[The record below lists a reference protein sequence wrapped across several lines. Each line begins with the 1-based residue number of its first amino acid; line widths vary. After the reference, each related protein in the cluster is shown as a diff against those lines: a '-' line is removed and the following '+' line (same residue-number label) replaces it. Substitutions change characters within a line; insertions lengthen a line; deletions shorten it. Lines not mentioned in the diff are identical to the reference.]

1 MKKAHSCM
9 GMALAI
15 LAAIL
20 AFGACSQPSAP
31 KEAAEE
37 DAIPFESL
45 VAGLD
50 GIGGTGARSLLPASS
65 IIKPDG
71 SAFATA
77 ELDAYLDGIRV
88 TLANYVRSL
97 GSAPYAVMPVRLRA
111 EGQSSLMWVPVAL
124 GRRLPVIAFQHGTQ
138 IYWAS
143 APSRY
148 NPNPL
153 SILASP
159 DVWGAF
165 QNYVECT
172 TAALMASAG
181 YIVVMPDYPGYGD
194 SRAPHPYVHL
204 SLGESVLL
212 MLNRAKAVL
221 ASPFAAAHPNGK
233 IFLTGY
239 SEGGFATMAAARTLQ
254 ARSMPVVAAV
264 PCAGSYDLAGAMV
277 DDMLADKEAIV
288 PYYVPF
294 TAYGYASVYGAL
306 EPAVWNLEELFLPP
320 LPALIPQFFSGN
332 KTGAMITAQ
341 LPTKVIKDFITEGLK
356 EDLAAKRGQVY
367 ARLRENTVY
376 MTSWIPTMAIQMIH
390 CPDDDIVP
398 VENATNTYAAWHSP
412 LLNLPNVLPPIFVP
426 PVPLPDSL
434 ASIAD
439 IHVRAYPTAMV
450 AAFTFIQAANAMY

>member
-1 MKKAHSCM
+1 MKKVYSCA

-15 LAAIL
+15 LAAML
-20 AFGACSQPSAP
+20 AFGDCSQPSAP

-37 DAIPFESL
+37 DAIPFENL

-71 SAFATA
+71 SAFAAA

-88 TLANYVRSL
+88 TLANYVKSIA
-97 GSAPYAVMPVRLRA
+97 SSPYAVMPVRLRS
-111 EGQSSLMWVPVAL
+111 EGQSGLMWVPLAL
-124 GRRLPVIAFQHGTQ
+124 GRKLPVIAFQHGTQ

-148 NPNPL
+148 DPNPL
-153 SILASP
+153 SILTSP
-159 DVWGAF
+159 DIWGAF

-221 ASPFAAAHPNGK
+221 ASPFAVAHPNDK
-233 IFLTGY
+233 LFLTGY
-239 SEGGFATMAAARTLQ
+239 SEGGFVTMAAARTLQ
-254 ARSMPVVAAV
+254 GKMPVVAAV

-294 TAYGYASVYGAL
+294 TAYGYASIYGAT
-306 EPAVWNLEELFLPP
+306 EPSVWDLQQLFLPP

-332 KTGAMITAQ
+332 ETGAMITAQ
-341 LPTKVIKDFITEGLK
+341 LPTKVIKDFITPGLK
-356 EDLAAKRGQVY
+356 ADLAAKEGQVY
-367 ARLRENTVY
+367 AMLLKNTIFR
-376 MTSWIPTMAIQMIH
+376 TSWRPSMIVQMIH

-398 VENATNTYAAWHSP
+398 VENATNAYAAWHSP
-412 LLNLPNVLPPIFVP
+412 LINLPNVLPPIFVP
-426 PVPLPDSL
+426 PVPLPGSL

-450 AAFTFIQAANAMY
+450 AAFTFIKAANALY

>member
-1 MKKAHSCM
+1 MKKVFSL

-15 LAAIL
+15 LAAVL
-20 AFGACSQPSAP
+20 AFGGCSQPSAP
-31 KEAAEE
+31 SEAATE
-37 DAIPFESL
+37 DAISFESL

-50 GIGGTGARSLLPASS
+50 GIGGTGARSLLPATS
-65 IIKPDG
+65 IVKPDG
-71 SAFATA
+71 SPFVQA
-77 ELDAYLDGIRV
+77 ELDSYLDGIRV

-97 GSAPYAVMPVRLRA
+97 GSAPYAVLPVRLRT
-111 EGQSSLMWVPVAL
+111 EGQSGLMWVPLAL

-159 DVWGAF
+159 DIWGAF

-221 ASPFAAAHPNGK
+221 SSPFASAHPNGK

-239 SEGGFATMAAARTLQ
+239 SEGGFVTMAAAKALQ
-254 ARSMPVVAAV
+254 GKMPVVAAV

-294 TAYGYASVYGAL
+294 TAYGYASVYRAL
-306 EPAVWNLEELFLPP
+306 EPAVWNLQDLFLQP

-332 KTGAMITAQ
+332 ETGAMITAQ
-341 LPTKVIKDFITEGLK
+341 LPTKVIRDFISEGLK
-356 EDLAAKRGQVY
+356 VDLAAKQGQVY

-376 MTSWIPTMAIQMIH
+376 MTSWIPNMAIQMIH

-398 VENATNTYAAWHSP
+398 VANATNTYMAWHSP
-412 LLNLPNVLPPIFVP
+412 PIYLPNVLPLIFVP

-434 ASIAD
+434 SSIAD
-439 IHVRAYPTAMV
+439 IHVRAYPTAMA
-450 AAFTFIQAANAMY
+450 AAFAFIQTANAMY

>member
-1 MKKAHSCM
+1 MKKVHSCV

-15 LAAIL
+15 LAALL
-20 AFGACSQPSAP
+20 AFAGCSQPTVQ
-31 KEAAEE
+31 KEAEAEE
-37 DAIPFESL
+37 EAIPFEGL

-71 SAFATA
+71 SAFAPA

-88 TLANYVRSL
+88 ALANYVKSIA
-97 GSAPYAVMPVRLRA
+97 SSPYAVLPVRLRS
-111 EGQSSLMWVPVAL
+111 EGQSGLMWVPLAL
-124 GRRLPVIAFQHGTQ
+124 GRKLPVIAFQHGTQ
-138 IYWAS
+138 IYRGS
-143 APSRY
+143 APSRFD
-148 NPNPL
+148 PNPL

-159 DVWGAF
+159 DIWGAF

-194 SRAPHPYVHL
+194 SQAPHPYVHL

-221 ASPFAAAHPNGK
+221 ASPFASAHPNGR

-254 ARSMPVVAAV
+254 GKMNVVAAV

-294 TAYGYASVYGAL
+294 TAYGYASVYGSV
-306 EPAVWNLEELFLPP
+306 EPSVWNLQQLFLPP

-332 KTGAMITAQ
+332 ETGAMITAQ
-341 LPTKVIKDFITEGLK
+341 LPTKVIKDFITEGLRA
-356 EDLAAKRGQVY
+356 DLAAKKGQVY
-367 ARLRENTVY
+367 ARLCENTVY
-376 MTSWIPTMAIQMIH
+376 LTSWKPAMVIQMIH

-398 VENATNTYAAWHSP
+398 VANAVNTYVAWHSP
-412 LLNLPNVLPPIFVP
+412 QTNLPNVLPPIFVP

-450 AAFTFIQAANAMY
+450 AAFTFIQTANAMY